1 MNSEYICF
9 EGTAEELHKWLEDYF
24 DADQVDL
31 VVRSLPTLVE
41 ALNESESVKA
51 VKPKKDELELLI
63 SDDNYF
69 INVRKTTLALLGLIL
84 DIAFTRGAASLA
96 LQLTGNGADKIR
108 KLSYDEKQILLLIN
122 ADKILIDPGTGEY
135 SINDEKNYHYTSGR
149 IKEIIDKMADNDIV
163 KVNGR
168 DIRICF

>member
-9 EGTAEELHKWLEDYF
+9 EGTSEELHKWLEDYF

-31 VVRSLPTLVE
+31 VVRSLPTLIE

-84 DIAFTRGAASLA
+84 DIAFTRGAATLA
-96 LQLTGNGADKIR
+96 L
-108 KLSYDEKQILLLIN
+108 
-122 ADKILIDPGTGEY
+122 
-135 SINDEKNYHYTSGR
+135 
-149 IKEIIDKMADNDIV
+149 
-163 KVNGR
+163 
-168 DIRICF
+168 